1 MASNS
6 MEGIT
11 GASLLLW
18 FLSQLFIWFYYFQQ
32 YYNWK
37 VIRSTI
43 CRPYFQTLS
52 ACSSL
57 IRVVHWFWRPI
68 DSALCSS
75 SWWPLPIHQTQTS
88 PFWVQAGRVELVP
101 LTSRMAYFISV
112 SRKTR
117 LSPDFPPGRFYHGAS
132 SSCNSYMPSHAHYP
146 LTEHRS
152 ALNLDLILFIMV
164 PHVCHEIRFNR

>member
-37 VIRSTI
+37 VIWSTI

-52 ACSSL
+52 ARSSL

-75 SWWPLPIHQTQTS
+75 SWWPLPFHQTQTS

-112 SRKTR
+112 SRRAR
-117 LSPDFPPGRFYHGAS
+117 LSPDFSSREILSWCLKFMQLLHALSCTLSAYGTQECIKPRSHFIYHGAS
-132 SSCNSYMPSHAHYP
+132 CLPWN
-146 LTEHRS
+146 T
-152 ALNLDLILFIMV
+152 IQ
-164 PHVCHEIRFNR
+164 